1 MSHGRLCRATG
12 CQRVFVRCFS
22 RENETKTQ
30 AFHAFRAMLATVCLC
45 CLSMCP
51 RSFSKSRNDRE
62 PKPSRW
68 GAKGRRQ
75 NTKGTATDLR
85 TPNSSLAS
93 GPHLAAL
100 HGDFRFTRAR
110 RGFWGRNSPNCFR
123 TAAKSASQPLYC
135 ADLCLFF
142 RKNDVLSGYPM
153 DPQATSGSPFG
164 WSRYDRGEPCVTE
177 DWSQRSLASVT
188 AQPSSSQVDGRVA
201 GWNCPCSSMVEGS
214 NNSNGRWTETCL
226 VRPHVVILRWTD
238 RTSDLLGGCGVHH
251 IQTRGTR

>member
-142 RKNDVLSGYPM
+142 FGRMMYYLGIQWTPKLLRDLHSDGPGMIVGNR
-153 DPQATSGSPFG
+153 ASP
-164 WSRYDRGEPCVTE
+164 
-177 DWSQRSLASVT
+177 
-188 AQPSSSQVDGRVA
+188 
-201 GWNCPCSSMVEGS
+201 
-214 NNSNGRWTETCL
+214 
-226 VRPHVVILRWTD
+226 
-238 RTSDLLGGCGVHH
+238 RTGPSDLWH
-251 IQTRGTR
+251 R